1 MDADHQNGEG
11 FKERQE
17 LARYTGPACRLC
29 RKVGEKLFLKGE
41 RCYTP
46 KCAVDRR
53 RTAPGNKSQRR
64 RRVSDRGLQL
74 KEKQKARFM
83 YGVLE
88 AQFAKYVGEAFN
100 QSNSTGEYLLRKL
113 ETRLDNVVYK
123 LSFADSRRQARQLV
137 RHGHFMVGSH
147 KTDIPSYQVK
157 PGDIIAWKESLKGTE
172 YVKIL
177 IADLPKRPAPE
188 WLQLDVE
195 ALKGTVLRLPE
206 DEELE
211 DTIDT
216 RLIVEFYSR

>member
-11 FKERQE
+11 FKELQE